1 MLFLQ
6 LLPVIC
12 ALLFTFTRKIDIRV
26 TKADTLT
33 VKINLNIFAILL
45 TEDKI
50 RKRGIRKLSR
60 LRRSFRSFLLAA
72 EYLVSRTEIKIYEF
86 NPSNDDLTAL
96 SALLRISLFASLGI
110 AISYLEK
117 NASSVKLMNKA
128 TPTYQNKTALDFSIH
143 FSLWNLIIFASIF
156 LYYKVKSKIKRVLK
170 NV

>member
-6 LLPVIC
+6 LLPIIC
-12 ALLFTFTRKIDIRV
+12 ALLFTFTKKIDIRV

-60 LRRSFRSFLLAA
+60 LRKSFRSFLLAA

-86 NPSNDDLTAL
+86 HPGTDDFRVSSVLQSL
-96 SALLRISLFASLGI
+96 SLFASFGI
-110 AISYLEK
+110 ALSYLEK
-117 NASSVKLMNKA
+117 NACSVKLMNKA
-128 TPTYQNKTALDFSIH
+128 TPTCQNKTALDFSMH
-143 FSLWNLIIFASIF
+143 FSLWTLFIFTFLF
-156 LYYKVKSKIKRVLK
+156 LYYRVKSKIKRVLK